1 MKLDSIRDLM
11 NTKTAITLSAQC
23 SSTGTVGRGAG
34 TEKRQ
39 GGQTYE
45 KGTFLSD
52 LFQPTNTTVSM
63 LALNENIQR
72 QSIK

>member
-1 MKLDSIRDLM
+1 MF
-11 NTKTAITLSAQC
+11 TAMA
-23 SSTGTVGRGAG
+23 RGAG